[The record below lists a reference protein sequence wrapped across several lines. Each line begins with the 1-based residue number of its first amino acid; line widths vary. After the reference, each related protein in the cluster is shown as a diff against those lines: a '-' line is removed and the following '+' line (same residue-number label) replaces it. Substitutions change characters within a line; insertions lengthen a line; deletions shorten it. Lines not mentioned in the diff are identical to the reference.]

1 MGYALTKSGGGDSDG
16 NGYLD
21 TNDAE
26 DADNWVT
33 PAGVDDNVAYQRGTV
48 FGSNFLIPF
57 AKTADKRTM
66 QLQLVATVELPGASE
81 GDAAIVAANAVVRA
95 WNINLPQ
102 VVFEDKVKYFPWNDT
117 FNYGKLCRRV
127 LSRISKNNTYFII
140 AGSING
146 GIGHK
151 YLSLLYSVTYALLLR
166 RRFFSSASSPP

>member
-1 MGYALTKSGGGDSDG
+1 MDSIFSGRTSD
-16 NGYLD
+16 L
-21 TNDAE
+21 
-26 DADNWVT
+26 
-33 PAGVDDNVAYQRGTV
+33 
-48 FGSNFLIPF
+48 
-57 AKTADKRTM
+57 
-66 QLQLVATVELPGASE
+66 
-81 GDAAIVAANAVVRA
+81 
-95 WNINLPQ
+95 NINLPQ

-127 LSRISKNNTYFII
+127 LSRISKNNTYFIL